1 MELGKLRTEGRNPR
15 TMNMD
20 EMPAE
25 ELLAVMNDEDRRCA
39 EAVHE
44 ALPQIAKACDLCVES
59 LKLGGRMI
67 YTGAGTSGRL
77 GILDAS
83 ECGPTFSSDRVIA
96 CIAGGNEAVRHAT
109 EGSED
114 NEEAGGLDLQKAGLD
129 ERDTVIAIAA
139 SGRTPYAIG
148 ALKYARQ
155 AGARTVSV
163 SCNKNALMSQYAD
176 APIEVDAGPEV
187 LTGSSRLKSGT
198 CQKMILNML
207 STCSMVRTG
216 KVYENLMVDM
226 TPSNVKL
233 KDRALR
239 IIAQAAGCDR
249 EQAQAAYAASGENM
263 KTAIVM
269 LKRGCSKEEAETRLL
284 SAEGFV
290 RRAISEE

>member
-20 EMPAE
+20 EMTAE

-44 ALPQIAKACDLCVES
+44 ALPQIAKACDLCVRS
-59 LKLGGRMI
+59 LERGGRMI

-83 ECGPTFSSDRVIA
+83 ECGPTFSSNRVIA
-96 CIAGGNEAVRHAT
+96 CIAGGNDAVYHAT

-114 NEEAGGLDLQKAGLD
+114 NEEAGGLDLQKVGLD

-139 SGRTPYAIG
+139 SGRTPYAVG
-148 ALKYARQ
+148 ALKYAREM
-155 AGARTVSV
+155 GAATVSV
-163 SCNKNALMSQYAD
+163 SCNKGALMSQFAD
-176 APIEVDAGPEV
+176 VAIEVDAGPEV

-239 IIAQAAGCDR
+239 IVAQAAGCDI
-249 EQAQAAYAASGENM
+249 EQAKAAYAASGANM
-263 KTAIVM
+263 KAAIVM
-269 LKRGCSKEEAETRLL
+269 LKTGCSKEAADARLAA
-284 SAEGFV
+284 SGGFV